1 MSKQMPVIRFQN
13 VSKRFTFTK
22 DNPSSFLELFTSA
35 FSRRP
40 RPKQGETNLWAVK
53 DVTFGVLPGHTFGIV
68 GRNGS
73 GKSTI
78 LKLITRILRS
88 TNGRIIV
95 NGRVNALLELGAG
108 FHPDLTGR
116 ENVYLNASLL
126 GLSQGETDDRF
137 DDILAFSE
145 LGEFIDMPVKH
156 YSSGM
161 YMRLGFSVAIN
172 MDPDILIVDE
182 ILAVGDQAFQTK
194 CMDRI
199 YKMKREGI
207 TIVIVSH
214 NLDVMRRLCSHL
226 LWLENG
232 QMRMLGPAEE
242 VAQQYQAYSNE
253 FDVETLQEGSDKK
266 DFSRMGSREL
276 EITAVR
282 FLDADG
288 NKKRLFKTGDSLT
301 IEMAYTAH
309 KPILEPEFGL
319 AIHRQDG
326 LHING
331 PNSAFA
337 GLEMGLVEGDGVVR
351 YTIESLPLL
360 PSLYI
365 VTTAVHDKQTGDA
378 YDYHSQAY
386 SFRVVEGGTS
396 EKYGLITIPATW
408 EWQPLATAP
417 KPADASKMPSR

>member
-1 MSKQMPVIRFQN
+1 M
-13 VSKRFTFTK
+13 
-22 DNPSSFLELFTSA
+22 
-35 FSRRP
+35 
-40 RPKQGETNLWAVK
+40 
-53 DVTFGVLPGHTFGIV
+53 
-68 GRNGS
+68 
-73 GKSTI
+73 
-78 LKLITRILRS
+78 KLITRILKP
-88 TNGRIIV
+88 TDGRIIV
-95 NGRVNALLELGAG
+95 NGRVSALLELGAG
-108 FHPDLTGR
+108 FHQDLTGR

-126 GLSQGETDDRF
+126 GLSRAETDVRF

-172 MDPDILIVDE
+172 MDPDVLIVDE

-199 YKMKREGI
+199 YKMKREGV
-207 TIVIVSH
+207 TIVMVSH

-232 QMRMLGPAEE
+232 QMRQIGPAEE

-253 FDVETLQEGSDKK
+253 FDVETLQESSGRKE
-266 DFSRMGSREL
+266 FSRMGSRDL

-282 FLDADG
+282 FLDEAG
-288 NKKRLFKTGDSLT
+288 KEKRLFKTGDTLT
-301 IEMAYTAH
+301 VEMAYTAH
-309 KPILEPEFGL
+309 KPIFNPEFGL
-319 AIHRQDG
+319 AIYRQDG

-331 PNSAFA
+331 PNSQFA

-360 PSLYI
+360 PALYL
-365 VTTAVHDKQTGDA
+365 VTTAVHDSQTADA
-378 YDYHSQAY
+378 YDYHAQAY
-386 SFRVVEGGTS
+386 SFRIVEGGTA
-396 EKYGLITIPATW
+396 EKYGLIAIPAAWT
-408 EWQPLATAP
+408 WQPQPATA
-417 KPADASKMPSR
+417 AEPSAGTPEPIIAEKIPTP